1 MNRSVRTTS
10 INVRV
15 SDGCVYLG
23 SHYDLVCYSVPESFK
38 SENNRYD
45 KLHVEVKSQLSHP
58 YYFLPHALLI
68 YVLYPKATTPSPLTL
83 SFLSGKELEYSHIT
97 FDELE
102 LHVLLKLLF
111 ADYFRRPAQGTFV
124 SQGVY
129 YVYVKPEHHY
139 RTGEL
144 KWDMCLEIKVNGH
157 RKNKGK
163 EATEWQSFQI
173 SNSATRFRIADKSR
187 IKDWQKNINSYFHKT
202 SPQDGIVYFNQ
213 LRKEEIDTFEGEIYE
228 IYRDKKRHAQL
239 DYHNHRNPEQCRGK
253 VLYDFISRLIE
264 YLNGCGLEAQQQY
277 RQVGE
282 FPASKAFGELSLAHL
297 PTVNVLDERVNTD
310 NPIEDYVE
318 LLQAEYPEVKFELI
332 DGLSTES
339 RTPTLILIDGTQE
352 DFADGGILS
361 DFGNDPY
368 QTIYRTED
376 NISIPKQSVNINLDG
391 DGWKGEDPFE
401 YLEYSIVSF
410 TGDEGAT
417 AKYKFDVA
425 LKELLQKD
433 IVINPRNVV
442 DILPGYSN
450 NDVDLRRFAFVRN
463 LTYTNIGKHKVLLY
477 FADEEL
483 HFVDLRSSS
492 SKQTLYKVADSLG
505 LDWDDV
511 ETALSEKNYDKEPSE
526 YDVIL
531 SDGLAIHV
539 EDISET
545 VLYEYDEII
554 TRQSI
559 RQDQF
564 LIDYFRLQHRYNDAK
579 SDTWLTLEELQERGL
594 LDGQAPKTMKER
606 VSIDFYNQLGTFDE
620 FLDDLKMN
628 HIEISYDTLTNETNM
643 ETIGTIFN
651 LKRSEKTNKYSNR
664 RLRNIYK
671 RLGMFAGDKEKDVH
685 LYQGIWYDA
694 EHRFMV
700 GAKQGLNETQPNAHR
715 IRQFDI
721 LVGNGQFEIELML
734 QTMAVAFV
742 RHKQYTVMPYLF
754 HLIDIYVE
762 NVLRWQDD

>member
-1 MNRSVRTTS
+1 MSRSVRTTS

-15 SDGCVYLG
+15 SDDYEYLR
-23 SHYDLVCYSVPESFK
+23 SQYDLVCYAVPESFK
-38 SENNRYD
+38 SEKDRYD
-45 KLHVEVKSQLSHP
+45 KLHVEVKSQLSYP
-58 YYFLPHALLI
+58 YYFLPHALSI
-68 YVLYPKATTPSPLTL
+68 YVLYPKGTAPTSLKL
-83 SFLSGKELEYSHIT
+83 SFLSDKELEFSRIA
-97 FDELE
+97 FSELE

-111 ADYFRRPAQGTFV
+111 EDYFRRPSQGTFV
-124 SQGVY
+124 SQNAY
-129 YVYVKPEHHY
+129 YVYVKPEYQY

-144 KWDMCLEIKVNGH
+144 KWDMCLEIKVKGH
-157 RKNKGK
+157 RDNKSK
-163 EATEWQSFQI
+163 DATQWQSFQI
-173 SNSATRFRIADKSR
+173 SNSATRFRIVEKSR
-187 IKDWQKNINSYFHKT
+187 IQEWHKKKFAYFQKT

-213 LRKEEIDTFEGEIYE
+213 LRKEDIDTFEGDIYE
-228 IYRDKKRHAQL
+228 VYRDKRSRAQL
-239 DYHNHRNPEQCRGK
+239 DYHNHRNPEECRGK
-253 VLYDFISRLIE
+253 ILYDFINEFIP
-264 YLNGCGLEAQQQY
+264 YLNGCGLEANQQY
-277 RQVGE
+277 RQVRE

-310 NPIEDYVE
+310 NPIEDYLE
-318 LLQAEYPEVKFELI
+318 LLQAEYPEIKFELI
-332 DGLSTES
+332 DELSTSS
-339 RTPTLILIDGTQE
+339 RTPTLILLDGTQE

-361 DFGNDPY
+361 DFGDDPY

-376 NISIPKQSVNINLDG
+376 YISIPKQSVNINVDA

-401 YLEYSIVSF
+401 YLEYSMVSF
-410 TGDEGAT
+410 NGDERSA

-433 IVINPRNVV
+433 FVINPRNVV
-442 DILPGYSN
+442 DALPGYSN
-450 NDVDLRRFAFVRN
+450 NDVDLRRFAFVRKM
-463 LTYTNIGKHKVLLY
+463 TYTNIDKHKVLLH

-492 SKQTLYKVADSLG
+492 SKQMLYDVADSLG

-511 ETALSEKNYDKEPSE
+511 ETALSEKNYDKEPSK

-539 EDISET
+539 EDVSET

-554 TRQSI
+554 ARQSI
-559 RQDQF
+559 RQEQF
-564 LIDYFRLQHRYNDAK
+564 PIEYFRLQYRYDDAK
-579 SDTWLTLEELQERGL
+579 NDTWLTFEELRQRGL
-594 LDGQAPKTMKER
+594 LKGQRPKNKKEQA
-606 VSIDFYNQLGTFDE
+606 SIDFYNQLGTFDD
-620 FLDDLKMN
+620 FLDDLELN

-643 ETIGTIFN
+643 ESIGTIFG
-651 LKRSEKTNKYSNR
+651 LKRSEKTGKYSNR

-721 LVGNGQFEIELML
+721 LVENGEFDIELML
-734 QTMAVAFV
+734 QTMAVTFV

-762 NVLRWQDD
+762 NVLRWQED